1 MPAGTEFIRI
11 ASSPTVSP
19 VPYSWLSASR
29 NICILYNGRRISGSC
44 LPSDEEV
51 HIIRQTQCA
60 GQSSFRAKAYCFL
73 DFDSQRPRSHTL
85 MNKILVT
92 VVLGVAAVAAAQ
104 DAAKPAQPPQ
114 GQAVPAQPSATS
126 TQAPA
131 AAPAQ
136 APVIKDPAEYN
147 AYVGAIQQKDPAAQ
161 ISGLEAFM
169 TQYPNSV
176 MKVAA
181 LQTLMQDYQQT
192 NNQQKTIDT
201 AMKLVTA
208 DSCNVRALALLAYF
222 NRLKAQGGDANA
234 KQDLVDAKKYAQM
247 GLDCLPK
254 FSKPEGTADADFQ
267 KMKDQMTGIFNAA
280 IGIAALTDKDYATA
294 RTALRAAVDS
304 SPDTQKDFS
313 IVYPL
318 ALAYAGPTP
327 PDPNVPPDPLNG
339 IWYAARASVVAP
351 TPQYQ
356 QQIEK
361 YAKSQYMKY
370 HGGEDGLTD
379 VLAQAKA
386 NPFER
391 AGFSIKPAPTPPE
404 QAHNMVVA
412 TPPDK
417 MDFATWEFVLSNG
430 KQEDQD
436 AVWNAIKGKPV
447 QMNGTVIR
455 ATATE
460 FDIAGSSDDIEAKK
474 ADITLTFED
483 KVPLRLIPKEG
494 ASLDFQGEPASY
506 TPNPFMMT
514 MEHGKLLKAAAPTPA
529 KKPVVHHKPT
539 AQ

>member
-1 MPAGTEFIRI
+1 MKT
-11 ASSPTVSP
+11 
-19 VPYSWLSASR
+19 
-29 NICILYNGRRISGSC
+29 
-44 LPSDEEV
+44 
-51 HIIRQTQCA
+51 
-60 GQSSFRAKAYCFL
+60 
-73 DFDSQRPRSHTL
+73 
-85 MNKILVT
+85 ILVT
-92 VVLGVAAVAAAQ
+92 VVLGAAAMAAAQ
-104 DAAKPAQPPQ
+104 S
-114 GQAVPAQPSATS
+114 PAQPSPTPSQPAAPAT
-126 TQAPA
+126 QGQPPA
-131 AAPAQ
+131 AAGQ

-176 MKVAA
+176 MKIAA

-201 AMKLVTA
+201 ATKLVAA
-208 DSCNVRALALLAYF
+208 DPNNVRAMALLAYF
-222 NRLKAQGGDANA
+222 DRLKAQGGDPNA
-234 KQDLVDAKKYAQM
+234 KQDLADAKKYGQM
-247 GLDCLPK
+247 GLDALPK
-254 FSKPEGTADADFQ
+254 FTKPEGTSDPDFQ

-280 IGIAALTDKDYATA
+280 IGISDLTDKDYTGA
-294 RTALRAAVDS
+294 RKALRAAVDS
-304 SPDTQKDFS
+304 SPDSQKDFS

-327 PDPNVPPDPLNG
+327 PDPNTPPDPLNG
-339 IWYAARASVVAP
+339 IWYASRASVVAP

-361 YAKSQYMKY
+361 YARNQYMKY
-370 HGGEDGLTD
+370 HGGEDGWTD

-386 NPFER
+386 NPAQPANF
-391 AGFSIKPAPTPPE
+391 AITPAPTPPE
-404 QAHNMVVA
+404 QAHNMVTA
-412 TPPDK
+412 NPPDK

-447 QMNGTVIR
+447 QMNGTVIK

-460 FDIAGSSDDIEAKK
+460 FDIAGSSDDIDAKK
-474 ADITLTFED
+474 ADITLTFEE
-483 KVPLRLIPKEG
+483 KVPLKLIPKEG

-514 MEHGKLLKAAAPTPA
+514 MEKGKLLKAAAPTPA
-529 KKPVVHHKPT
+529 KKAPVHHKPT